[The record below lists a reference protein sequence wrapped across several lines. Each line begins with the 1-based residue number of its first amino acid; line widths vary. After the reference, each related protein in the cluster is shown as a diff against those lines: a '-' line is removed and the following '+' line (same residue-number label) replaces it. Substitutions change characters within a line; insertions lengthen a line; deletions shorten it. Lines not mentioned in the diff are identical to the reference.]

1 MTITAFFESAG
12 PKAYPG
18 TSSLPSGRDQVTL
31 VPSALLVAGT
41 LDDDAILTN
50 ERNAGAE
57 QILIRANMVE
67 VFFGRSDLI
76 FSDIQLEV

>member
-1 MTITAFFESAG
+1 M
-12 PKAYPG
+12 
-18 TSSLPSGRDQVTL
+18 
-31 VPSALLVAGT
+31 PSALLVAGT